1 MTKNQTIILT
11 SAKSFLETTMVSL
24 TVVTQSYHAVEA
36 VVEVEAVVVVVVLAA
51 VPETTSNSVL
61 FFKRPLTGSIGYQ
74 RALSGLVV

>member
-1 MTKNQTIILT
+1 
-11 SAKSFLETTMVSL
+11 MVSL
-24 TVVTQSYHAVEA
+24 TVVTQSYHAVEAAVEA

-51 VPETTSNSVL
+51 VPETTPNSVL